1 MFDIKESIPL
11 LQEQKEGEEEEK
23 LDIEKKI
30 FDKKKIE
37 ENIRKEEKR
46 EERYK
51 LMMKAL
57 KEYNII

>member
-1 MFDIKESIPL
+1 MLNTKESIPL
-11 LQEQKEGEEEEK
+11 LQEQKEGEDGEKQK

-30 FDKKKIE
+30 FEKIK
-37 ENIRKEEKR
+37 KEEKR

>member
-1 MFDIKESIPL
+1 MLNTKESIPL
-11 LQEQKEGEEEEK
+11 LQEQQKE
-23 LDIEKKI
+23 DIEKNFVENKF
-30 FDKKKIE
+30 FDKKK
-37 ENIRKEEKR
+37 KEEKR

>member
-1 MFDIKESIPL
+1 MLNTKESIPL
-11 LQEQKEGEEEEK
+11 LKEQTDGEDGEKQK

-30 FDKKKIE
+30 FDKKK
-37 ENIRKEEKR
+37 KEEKR